1 MKLVSFSVRN
11 YRSIVEARKLPIGDM
26 AILVGPNNQ
35 GKSNILQAL
44 VTALRIVTEARTYHR
59 ARTYRYDVRDTGF
72 VWERDFPVQLQ
83 EESSGARSEF
93 TLEFHLSDPERTEFK
108 EVVGS
113 TLSTNLRLKLK
124 LGQSSEAD
132 FEVTIQGPA
141 KRSLSAK
148 RKEIA
153 AFIRG
158 HLDFA
163 YIPAVRTSEISV
175 RIVEQML
182 GRALSSAESD
192 PAYQELLKGI
202 QELQRPILE
211 SLSESLRDTFADFLP
226 EVRSV
231 DLKTEDSF
239 ARRVIRRSCR
249 VLVDDGTKTDLEL
262 KGDGIKSL
270 AAIALMRHSSQ
281 TELQQKSFILAIEE
295 PESHLHPESIHRLRR
310 VLDEIASGHQLIIT
324 THSPLLV
331 DSVNVSRN
339 IIVTASR
346 AGAARSLTN
355 IRSVLGVRIA
365 DNLVSAYLILLVEG
379 QSDRRILAAWL
390 AGASDTLRRALR
402 QRILAIEV
410 LHGSNIVGQVDFYKG
425 ALCNV
430 HVYLDNDEV
439 GRDAIDQ
446 ALEKGTLERTEYHL
460 STCPGMR
467 NAEIE
472 DLVSLDAYQ
481 NAIENEYGVRLDT
494 PHFRNSREKWSD
506 RMKRT
511 YLSQGKSWNDRV
523 EMEVKTLVA
532 DAVSER
538 GIGCLQAQRK
548 GSVEALAEALGSR
561 LELR

>member
-1 MKLVSFSVRN
+1 MKLVSFSVRS
-11 YRSIVEARKLPIGDM
+11 YRSIVGARTLPVGDM

-44 VTALRIVTEARTYHR
+44 VTALRIVTG
-59 ARTYRYDVRDTGF
+59 ARTYRRARAYRYDARDTGF

-83 EESSGARSEF
+83 EEGSGGRSEF
-93 TLEFHLSDPERTEFK
+93 TLEFNLSDPERAEFRDA
-108 EVVGS
+108 VGS

-124 LGQSSEAD
+124 LGQTSEAD

-141 KRSLSAK
+141 KRSLSEK

-163 YIPAVRTSEISV
+163 YIPAVRDSKMSV
-175 RIVEQML
+175 DIVEQML

-192 PAYQELLKGI
+192 PAYQGLLQGMR
-202 QELQRPILE
+202 ELQRPILE
-211 SLSESLRDTFADFLP
+211 SLSDSLKATFAEFLP
-226 EVRSV
+226 EVASIDV
-231 DLKTEDSF
+231 EAEDLF

-249 VLVDDGTKTDLEL
+249 VLVDDGTKTDLEM

-281 TELQQKSFILAIEE
+281 AELQQKSFILAIEE
-295 PESHLHPESIHRLRR
+295 PESHLHPESIHRLRI
-310 VLDEIASGHQLIIT
+310 VLKEIASGHQLIIT

-331 DSVNVSRN
+331 DSMNVGRN

-346 AGAARSLTN
+346 AGAARSLKN
-355 IRSVLGVRIA
+355 VRDALGVDIA

-379 QSDRRILAAWL
+379 ESDRRILAAWL
-390 AGASDTLRRALR
+390 AGESDTLGRALR
-402 QRILAIEV
+402 QRILAIQV
-410 LHGSNIVGQVDFYKG
+410 LHGSNIASQVGFYKG

-439 GRDAIDQ
+439 GRTAIDQ
-446 ALEKGTLERTEYHL
+446 AIERGMLDRTEYHL

-481 NAIENEYGVRLDT
+481 SVIENEYGVRLDT
-494 PHFRNSREKWSD
+494 QDMRNRREKWSD

-511 YLSQGKSWNDRV
+511 FLSQGKTWTDRV
-523 EMEVKTLVA
+523 EIEVKTLVA

-538 GIGCLQAQRK
+538 GIACLQPQRK
-548 GSVEALAEALGSR
+548 GSVEALVGALTSR